1 MKLHF
6 IMIYQ
11 VIPYQ
16 EKHQRGVVDLIL
28 PIQQQEFNVPITI
41 QDQPDLQNILSFYVK
56 GNGNFWVAVSQEQ
69 VVGTIALVDIGNDQ
83 VALRK
88 MFVHQQHRGKQNG
101 VAQMLFDTLSNWC
114 KQRKVTEVFLGTIDS
129 MLAAHRFYTKNGF
142 EELTKM
148 QLPENFPIMRVD
160 NKFFRLKIK

>member
-6 IMIYQ
+6 IMTYQ
-11 VIPYQ
+11 VTPYQ

-41 QDQPDLQNILSFYVK
+41 QDQPDLQSIVSFYMK

-83 VALRK
+83 AALRK
-88 MFVHQQHRGKQNG
+88 MFVHRDHRGKEKG
-101 VAQMLFDTLSNWC
+101 VAQLLFNTLASWC
-114 KQRKVTEVFLGTIDS
+114 RQKAVKEVLLGTIDS
-129 MLAAHRFYTKNGF
+129 MHAAHRFYSKNGF
-142 EELTKM
+142 NEVLKAD
-148 QLPENFPIMRVD
+148 LPSNFPIMRVD
-160 NKFFRLKIK
+160 NKFYKWNVS